1 MTAMKCNDLVVAV
14 TPKVAKSIRT
24 TGVARSDSAHA
35 APRDWKIHCTFES
48 KKLGI
53 PVRWIR
59 NVISEVLCHS
69 ERDVHISGVCEL
81 NVLFTDDKRMR
92 VINREYRNK
101 DKATDVL
108 SFPQFQPQEI
118 RGRRKPRGVV
128 GSYLGDLVISTDTT
142 LRQAKKFCVTPR
154 DELVRL
160 IVHGILHLCGYDH
173 EGVPAAEAQKMRRRE
188 RQIRD
193 KVSK

>member
-1 MTAMKCNDLVVAV
+1 MTR
-14 TPKVAKSIRT
+14 KVAKSSRKG
-24 TGVARSDSAHA
+24 GVARSDSTPA
-35 APRDWKIHCTFES
+35 APREWKIHCTFES
-48 KKLGI
+48 RKLRI
-53 PVRWIR
+53 PLRWIR
-59 NVISEVLCHS
+59 TVISEVLCHA
-69 ERDVHISGVCEL
+69 ERDVKISEVCEL

-108 SFPQFQPQEI
+108 SFPQFEPQEI
-118 RGRRKPRGVV
+118 RGKRKPRGVV

-142 LRQAKKFCVTPR
+142 LRQAKEFGVTPR
-154 DELVRL
+154 SELLRL

-173 EGVPAAEAQKMRRRE
+173 EGVPASEAQKMRRRE

-193 KVSK
+193 TVSKSL

>member
-1 MTAMKCNDLVVAV
+1 VDPV
-14 TPKVAKSIRT
+14 TRKVTKSIRKA
-24 TGVARSDSAHA
+24 GVARSDSTPV
-35 APRDWKIHCTFES
+35 APREWKIHCTFES
-48 KKLGI
+48 RKLRI
-53 PVRWIR
+53 PLRWIR
-59 NVISEVLCHS
+59 TVISEVLCHA
-69 ERDVHISGVCEL
+69 ERDVKISEVCEL

-118 RGRRKPRGVV
+118 RGRRKARGVI

-142 LRQAKKFCVTPR
+142 FRQAKEFGVTPR
-154 DELVRL
+154 DELLRL

-193 KVSK
+193 RVSKTL